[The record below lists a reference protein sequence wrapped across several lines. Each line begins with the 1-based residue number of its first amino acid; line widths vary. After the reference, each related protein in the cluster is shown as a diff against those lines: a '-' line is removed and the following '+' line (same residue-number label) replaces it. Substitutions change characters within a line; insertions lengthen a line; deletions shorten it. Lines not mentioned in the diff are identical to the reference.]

1 MALEED
7 WTSRPSG
14 LEQQEGLGETAMF
27 NEFHRIATA
36 AVGALVFT
44 VFTVGAAVAPAQ
56 SVHSELA
63 TAAQSHVADRAN
75 V

>member
-1 MALEED
+1 
-7 WTSRPSG
+7 
-14 LEQQEGLGETAMF
+14 MF

-36 AVGALVFT
+36 TVGALVFT
-44 VFTVGAAVAPAQ
+44 VFTVGAAIVPAQ

>member
-1 MALEED
+1 
-7 WTSRPSG
+7 
-14 LEQQEGLGETAMF
+14 MF
-27 NEFHRIATA
+27 NDFHRVATA

-44 VFTVGAAVAPAQ
+44 VFTVGAAIAPAQ
-56 SVHSELA
+56 SVHSELV

>member
-1 MALEED
+1 MKG
-7 WTSRPSG
+7 S
-14 LEQQEGLGETAMF
+14 GETEMF
-27 NEFHRIATA
+27 NDFHRIATA

-44 VFTVGAAVAPAQ
+44 VFTVGAAIAPAQ
-56 SVHSELA
+56 SVHSELV